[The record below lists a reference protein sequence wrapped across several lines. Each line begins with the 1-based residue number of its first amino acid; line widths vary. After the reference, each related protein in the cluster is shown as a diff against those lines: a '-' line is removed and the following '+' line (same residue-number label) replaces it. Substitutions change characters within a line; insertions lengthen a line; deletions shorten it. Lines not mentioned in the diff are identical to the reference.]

1 MLNLQYLDIKK
12 YPYLLES
19 SARGNLNNRFSILFY
34 NPEFSI
40 EKTNTKFLTEFDK
53 NWIKEKIDQ
62 DKVIWNKKELPFSGG
77 WFVYFGY
84 ELSREIEPKLKIPD
98 SPYELPTAFVSR
110 VKTAIIFDHIDSEI
124 FIVSED
130 KEILMTFV
138 KVLRKILIRH
148 LKLKKIFM
156 EA

>member
-1 MLNLQYLDIKK
+1 MNNIFGKGWVFKVYEKRSNTNFDLLNLQYLDIKK

-62 DKVIWNKKELPFSGG
+62 DKVIWNKKKLPFSGG

-110 VKTAIIFDHIDSEI
+110 VKTAIIF
-124 FIVSED
+124 
-130 KEILMTFV
+130 
-138 KVLRKILIRH
+138 
-148 LKLKKIFM
+148 
-156 EA
+156 